1 MVANERIPP
10 LQEFYMR
17 IAPPSLVLASASL
30 LLVACSKSPEATVEA
45 FYLALSKG
53 EITEAKRYLSPR
65 VTEMLP
71 DAKLTAALSA
81 EASRVQGCGGI
92 KAIEV
97 TLTGEGEVRSGTA
110 TIDYQGECP
119 RKTEKV
125 KLLKVEGKWR
135 LDAGK

>member
-1 MVANERIPP
+1 
-10 LQEFYMR
+10 MR
-17 IAPPSLVLASASL
+17 IAPASLALVSASL

-45 FYLALSKG
+45 FYLAVGKG
-53 EITEAKRYLSPR
+53 EITEAKRYLSPQ

-97 TLTGEGEVRSGTA
+97 ALSGEGEIRSGTA
-110 TIDYQGECP
+110 TIDYRGECP

-125 KLLKVEGKWR
+125 KLVKVEGQWR
-135 LDAGK
+135 LGAGK